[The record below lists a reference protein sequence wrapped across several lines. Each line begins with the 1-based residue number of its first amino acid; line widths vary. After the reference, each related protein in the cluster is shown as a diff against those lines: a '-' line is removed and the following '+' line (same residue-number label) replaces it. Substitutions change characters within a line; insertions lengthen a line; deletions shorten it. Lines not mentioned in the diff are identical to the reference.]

1 MSKFSIRIK
10 LVVITGVFFAC
21 LVGVLIYL
29 SAHSIRSLSDFSANE
44 LKLYQ
49 EEQAG
54 LLLEAAASEVNAQV
68 SNYLGDTAAVVTS
81 FSKVLADTS
90 VGNGG
95 VPLARQKVKDM
106 TLSLLKSSPNMNALY
121 AQFEPNG
128 YDGKDQASIGTGDH
142 TSSIGTLDTYW
153 LKGGKDNY
161 IYSAGQPDLK
171 YVQDKDEN
179 GVRVSEWY
187 LCPMDTKKA
196 CLSDPYLF
204 ELTTN
209 GQKVLM
215 TTYSSPIL
223 AEKKFVGMVGAD
235 INLSEIQKKL
245 EQISSNLFDGEGK
258 ITIVSEKGLV
268 VGSSELPDAIG
279 KNTNKVGLT
288 FANQKSG
295 LVKGDKQ
302 WVYSSSMTINAA
314 PNVWKIYVSV
324 PTSVLLAPVTKMSSQ
339 LDDKTQ
345 SSITLFMGLSI
356 GLLLAGLVLVFLVV
370 NTVTSP
376 LRSIALR
383 MEKLASEEGDLTQR
397 LDTQNHLELVLL
409 AQGFN
414 QFTGK
419 LQDMMIRLI
428 QQRDVVAK
436 TNDEFTKATATAHQ
450 STLVQAEQIDSVVSA
465 VTEMSSSATEVAN
478 LARHNGEAATEISQ
492 YLTESYELVQ
502 SNRQMVEG
510 LAAQLNDA
518 SNQVAQVSQRSDS
531 IYSILDTIR
540 AIAEQT
546 NLLALNA
553 AIEAARAGD
562 QGRGF
567 AVVADEVRNLAART
581 QESTEEVDVLI
592 KGLQQDVQSAVAL
605 IEESQ
610 ESAQQTVASS
620 VENTNK
626 LGIVNERVAG
636 ISDNTIQ
643 VAAAAEQQSN
653 VAEDINRSLVGI
665 HESST
670 KLKEIVSELESSNAD
685 SSKAVVEFTA
695 ILSLLKVK

>member
-1 MSKFSIRIK
+1 MSKFSIRVK

-21 LVGVLIYL
+21 LISVLIYL
-29 SAHSIRSLSDFSANE
+29 SAHSIRSLSNFSSNE
-44 LKLYQ
+44 LKVYQ

-54 LLLEAAASEVNAQV
+54 LSLESAAAEVRSQV
-68 SNYLGDTAAVVTS
+68 SSYLGNTAAVVSS
-81 FSKVLADTS
+81 FAKVLADTA

-95 VPLARQKVKDM
+95 VPFARQKVKDM
-106 TLSLLKSSPNMNALY
+106 NLSLLKSSPNMDALY

-128 YDGKDQASIGTGDH
+128 YDGKDKESMGTGDH
-142 TSSIGTLDTYW
+142 TSSVGTLDTYW
-153 LKGGKDNY
+153 LKGDDGKY
-161 IYSAGQPDLK
+161 IYSTGDPALK

-196 CLSDPYLF
+196 CLLDPYLF
-204 ELTTN
+204 ELTS

-215 TTYSSPIL
+215 TTYSAPIL
-223 AEKKFVGMVGAD
+223 ADGKFIGMVGAD
-235 INLSEIQKKL
+235 INLSAIQKKL
-245 EQISSNLFDGEGK
+245 NQLTDNLFGGAGN
-258 ITIVSEKGLV
+258 ITIVSEKGLI

-279 KNTNKVGLT
+279 KNINKTGLT
-288 FANQKSG
+288 FAGQKTG
-295 LVKGDKQ
+295 LKKGEKQ
-302 WVYSSSMTINAA
+302 WVYSDSMTINAA

-324 PTSVLLAPVTKMSSQ
+324 PTSDLLAPVTKMSGQ

-345 SSITLFMGLSI
+345 SSITLFVGLSI
-356 GLLLAGLVLVFLVV
+356 GLLLVGLVLVFLVV

-397 LDTQNHLELVLL
+397 LDTQKHLELMLL

-419 LQDMMIRLI
+419 LQNMITRLI
-428 QQRDVVAK
+428 QQRDVVAM
-436 TNDEFTKATATAHQ
+436 TNDEFTKATTIAHQ
-450 STLVQAEQIDSVVSA
+450 STVMQAEQIHSVVTA
-465 VTEMSSSATEVAN
+465 VTEMSSSATEVAT
-478 LARHNGEAATEISQ
+478 LARDNGQAATDISQ
-492 YLTESYELVQ
+492 YLTESFELVQ

-510 LAAQLNDA
+510 LAKQLNDA

-553 AIEAARAGD
+553 AIEAARAGE

-581 QESTEEVDVLI
+581 QESTEEVDGLI
-592 KGLQQDVQSAVAL
+592 KGLQQDVQSAVEL
-605 IEESQ
+605 IMKSQ
-610 ESAQQTVASS
+610 ENAQQTVASS
-620 VENTNK
+620 IESAEK
-626 LGIVNERVAG
+626 LGVVNERVAG

-643 VAAAAEQQSN
+643 VASAAEQQSN
-653 VAEDINRSLVGI
+653 VAEDINRNLIGI
-665 HESST
+665 NESSA
-670 KLKEIVSELESSNAD
+670 KLKDIVSELESSNVN
-685 SSKAVVEFTA
+685 SSKAVAELTA

>member
-10 LVVITGVFFAC
+10 LVVITGVFFTC
-21 LVGVLIYL
+21 LIGILIYL

-49 EEQAG
+49 EDQAG
-54 LLLEAAASEVNAQV
+54 LLLESAANEVRAQV
-68 SNYLGDTAAVVTS
+68 SNYLGDTAAIVSS
-81 FSKVLADTS
+81 FSKILTDTA
-90 VGNGG
+90 VNNDGT
-95 VPLARQKVKDM
+95 PLTRQKVKEM

-128 YDGKDQASIGTGDH
+128 YDGKDQASMGTGDH
-142 TSSIGTLDTYW
+142 TSSVGTLDTYW
-153 LKGGKDNY
+153 LKDDNGHY

-171 YVQDKDEN
+171 YVQKRDEN

-196 CLSDPYLF
+196 CLLDPYLF
-204 ELTTN
+204 ELTS

-215 TTYSSPIL
+215 TTYSAPVM
-223 AEKKFVGMVGAD
+223 ADGKFVGMVGAD

-245 EQISSNLFDGEGK
+245 EQISSTLFDGAGE
-258 ITIVSEKGLV
+258 ITIVSDKGVV

-279 KNTNKVGLT
+279 KNINKQGLS

-295 LVKGDKQ
+295 LNEGAKQ
-302 WVYSSSMTINAA
+302 WIYSGNLTINAA

-324 PTSVLLAPVTKMSSQ
+324 PTSVLLAPVTKISGQ
-339 LDDKTQ
+339 LGDKTQ
-345 SSITLFMGLSI
+345 SSITLFVSLSV

-383 MEKLASEEGDLTQR
+383 METLASEDGDLTQR
-397 LDTQNHLELVLL
+397 LDSQKHLELMLL
-409 AQGFN
+409 ARGFN
-414 QFTGK
+414 QFAGK
-419 LQDMMIRLI
+419 LQDMIIRLI
-428 QQRDVVAK
+428 QQRDVVAT
-436 TNDEFTKATATAHQ
+436 TNDEFTKETATAHQ
-450 STLVQAEQIDSVVSA
+450 STMLQAEQIDSVVSA

-492 YLTESYELVQ
+492 YLTESFELVQ

-510 LAAQLNDA
+510 LADQLNDA
-518 SNQVAQVSQRSDS
+518 SNQIAQVSQRSDS

-553 AIEAARAGD
+553 AIEAARAGE

-581 QESTEEVDVLI
+581 QESTEEVDKLI
-592 KGLQQDVQSAVAL
+592 KDLQQDVQSAVEL
-605 IEESQ
+605 IVQSQ
-610 ESAQQTVASS
+610 DSAQRTVASS
-620 VENTNK
+620 IENADK
-626 LGIVNERVAG
+626 LGVVNERVAG

-643 VAAAAEQQSN
+643 VASAAEQQSN
-653 VAEDINRSLVGI
+653 VAESITRSLVGI
-665 HESST
+665 HESSA
-670 KLKEIVSELESSNAD
+670 KLKETVSELESSNTN
-685 SSKAVVEFTA
+685 SSKAVAELSA

>member
-1 MSKFSIRIK
+1 MSKYSIRIK

-21 LVGVLIYL
+21 LIGILTYL

-44 LKLYQ
+44 LRVYQ
-49 EEQAG
+49 DDQAA
-54 LLLEAAASEVNAQV
+54 LLLESAASEVHAQV
-68 SNYLGDTAAVVTS
+68 SNYLGDTAAVVSS
-81 FSKVLADTS
+81 FAKVLTDTAA
-90 VGNGG
+90 GNGG
-95 VPLARQKVKDM
+95 TPFMRQQVKDM

-128 YDGKDQASIGTGDH
+128 YDGKDQASMGTGDH
-142 TSSIGTLDTYW
+142 TSSVGTLDTYW
-153 LKGGKDNY
+153 LIGDNGDY
-161 IYSAGQPDLK
+161 IYSPGQPELK
-171 YVQDKDEN
+171 YIQDKDEN
-179 GVRVSEWY
+179 GVRGSEWY
-187 LCPMDTKKA
+187 LCPMDTKKS

-204 ELTTN
+204 QLTS

-215 TTYSSPIL
+215 TTYSAPVM
-223 AEKKFVGMVGAD
+223 ADGKFAGMVGAD

-245 EQISSNLFDGEGK
+245 EQMSRHLFNGEGK
-258 ITIVSEKGLV
+258 ITIVSEKGLI

-279 KNTNKVGLT
+279 KNVNKLKLT
-288 FANQKSG
+288 FANQTSG
-295 LVKGDKQ
+295 LTKGAEQ
-302 WVYSSSMTINAA
+302 WVYSDSMTINTA
-314 PNVWKIYVSV
+314 PNAWKIYVSV
-324 PTSVLLAPVTKMSSQ
+324 PTSVLLAPVTKMSGQ
-339 LDDKTQ
+339 LSDKTR
-345 SSITLFMGLSI
+345 SSITLFVSLSV
-356 GLLLAGLVLVFLVV
+356 GLLLTGLVLVFLVV

-383 MEKLASEEGDLTQR
+383 MEKLASEDGDLTQR
-397 LDTQNHLELVLL
+397 LDKQKHLELMLL
-409 AQGFN
+409 AKGFN

-419 LQDMMIRLI
+419 LQDMITRLI
-428 QQRDVVAK
+428 QQRDVVAT

-450 STLVQAEQIDSVVSA
+450 STLLQAEQIDSVVSA

-492 YLTESYELVQ
+492 FLSESFELVQ
-502 SNRQMVEG
+502 SNRQMVES
-510 LAAQLNDA
+510 LADQLNDA

-531 IYSILDTIR
+531 INTILDTIR

-553 AIEAARAGD
+553 AIEAARAGE

-581 QESTEEVDVLI
+581 QESTEEVDELI

-605 IEESQ
+605 IVKSQ
-610 ESAQQTVASS
+610 ENAQQTVTSS
-620 VENTNK
+620 VENADK
-626 LGIVNERVAG
+626 LGVVNQRVAG

-643 VAAAAEQQSN
+643 VASAAEQQSN

-665 HESST
+665 HESSAR
-670 KLKEIVSELESSNAD
+670 LKDIVSELESSN
-685 SSKAVVEFTA
+685 SHNTRAVGELTA

>member
-21 LVGVLIYL
+21 LIGILIYL

-54 LLLEAAASEVNAQV
+54 LLLESAASEVHAQV

-81 FSKVLADTS
+81 FSKVLADTA

-95 VPLARQKVKDM
+95 LPFARQKVKDM
-106 TLSLLKSSPNMNALY
+106 TLSLLKSSPHMNALY

-128 YDGKDQASIGTGDH
+128 YDGKDQASMGTGDH
-142 TSSIGTLDTYW
+142 TSSVGTLDTYW
-153 LKGGKDNY
+153 LKDGQENY
-161 IYSAGQPDLK
+161 IYSAGQPDMK

-204 ELTTN
+204 ELTN

-215 TTYSSPIL
+215 TTYSAPVI
-223 AEKKFVGMVGAD
+223 AERTFVGMVGAD
-235 INLSEIQKKL
+235 VNLSEIQKKL
-245 EQISSNLFDGEGK
+245 EQISSHLFGGEGK

-268 VGSSELPDAIG
+268 VGSSEVPDAIG
-279 KNTNKVGLT
+279 KNMNTVGLS

-295 LVKGDKQ
+295 LIKDDKQ

-339 LDDKTQ
+339 LDEKTH

>member
-21 LVGVLIYL
+21 LIGILIYL

-49 EEQAG
+49 EDQAG
-54 LLLEAAASEVNAQV
+54 LLLESAASEVHAQV

-81 FSKVLADTS
+81 FSQVLADTA

-95 VPLARQKVKDM
+95 LPFARQKVKDM
-106 TLSLLKSSPNMNALY
+106 TLSLLKSSPHMNALY

-128 YDGKDQASIGTGDH
+128 YDGQDQASMGTGDH
-142 TSSIGTLDTYW
+142 TSSVGTLDTYW
-153 LKGGKDNY
+153 LKDGQENY
-161 IYSAGQPDLK
+161 VYSAGQPDMK

-204 ELTTN
+204 ELTN

-215 TTYSSPIL
+215 TTYSAPVI
-223 AEKKFVGMVGAD
+223 AERTFVGMVGAD
-235 INLSEIQKKL
+235 VNLSEIQKKL
-245 EQISSNLFDGEGK
+245 EQISSHLFGGEGK

-268 VGSSELPDAIG
+268 VGSSEVPDAIG
-279 KNTNKVGLT
+279 KNMNTVGLS

-295 LVKGDKQ
+295 LIKDDKQ
-302 WVYSSSMTINAA
+302 WVYNDSMTINAA

-324 PTSVLLAPVTKMSSQ
+324 PTSVLLAPVTNMSGQ
-339 LDDKTQ
+339 LRDKTQ

-356 GLLLAGLVLVFLVV
+356 GLLLVGLVLVFLVV

-383 MEKLASEEGDLTQR
+383 METLASEEGDLTQR

-409 AQGFN
+409 AKGFN

-428 QQRDVVAK
+428 QQRDVVAT
-436 TNDEFTKATATAHQ
+436 TNDEFTKATAIAHQ

-478 LARHNGEAATEISQ
+478 LARHNGEAVTEISQ
-492 YLTESYELVQ
+492 YLSESFALVQ
-502 SNRQMVEG
+502 SNRQMVES
-510 LAAQLNDA
+510 LATQLNDA
-518 SNQVAQVSQRSDS
+518 SNQIAQVSQRSDS

-553 AIEAARAGD
+553 AIEAARAGE

-581 QESTEEVDVLI
+581 QESTEEVDKLI
-592 KGLQQDVQSAVAL
+592 KGLQLDVQSAVEL
-605 IEESQ
+605 IVQSE
-610 ESAQQTVASS
+610 ESAQHTVASS
-620 VENTNK
+620 VENADK

-643 VAAAAEQQSN
+643 VASAAEQQSN

-665 HESST
+665 HDSSA
-670 KLKEIVSELESSNAD
+670 KLKEIVSELESSNTN
-685 SSKAVVEFTA
+685 SSRAVAELTA

>member
-1 MSKFSIRIK
+1 MSKFSIRVK

-21 LVGVLIYL
+21 LIGVLIYL
-29 SAHSIRSLSDFSANE
+29 SAHSIRSLSDLSSNE
-44 LKLYQ
+44 LKVYQ

-54 LLLEAAASEVNAQV
+54 LSLESAAIEVRSQV
-68 SNYLGDTAAVVTS
+68 SSYLGNTAAVVSS
-81 FSKVLADTS
+81 FAKVLADTA

-95 VPLARQKVKDM
+95 VPFARQKVKDM
-106 TLSLLKSSPNMNALY
+106 NLSLLKSSPNMNALY

-128 YDGKDQASIGTGDH
+128 YDGKDKESMGKGDY
-142 TSSIGTLDTYW
+142 TSSVGTLDTYW
-153 LKGGKDNY
+153 LKGDNGNY
-161 IYSAGQPDLK
+161 IYSTGDPALK

-196 CLSDPYLF
+196 CLLDPYLF
-204 ELTTN
+204 ELTS

-215 TTYSSPIL
+215 TTYSAPIL
-223 AEKKFVGMVGAD
+223 ADGKFIGMVGAD
-235 INLSEIQKKL
+235 INLSAIQKKL
-245 EQISSNLFDGEGK
+245 SQLTHNLFGGASN
-258 ITIVSEKGLV
+258 ITIVSEKGLI
-268 VGSSELPDAIG
+268 VGSSELPDALG
-279 KNTNKVGLT
+279 KNINKTGLT
-288 FANQKSG
+288 FAGQKTG
-295 LVKGDKQ
+295 LKKGEKQ
-302 WVYSSSMTINAA
+302 WVYSDSMTINAA

-324 PTSVLLAPVTKMSSQ
+324 PTSVLLAPVTKMSGQ

-345 SSITLFMGLSI
+345 SSITLFVGLSI
-356 GLLLAGLVLVFLVV
+356 GLLLVGLVLVFLVV

-397 LDTQNHLELVLL
+397 LDTQKHLELMLL

-419 LQDMMIRLI
+419 LQNMITRLI
-428 QQRDVVAK
+428 QQRDVVAM
-436 TNDEFTKATATAHQ
+436 TNDEFTKATTIAHQ
-450 STLVQAEQIDSVVSA
+450 STVMQAEQIHSVVTA
-465 VTEMSSSATEVAN
+465 VTEMSSSATEVAT
-478 LARHNGEAATEISQ
+478 LARDNGQAATDISQ
-492 YLTESYELVQ
+492 YLTESFELVQ

-510 LAAQLNDA
+510 LAKQLNDA

-553 AIEAARAGD
+553 AIEAARAGE

-567 AVVADEVRNLAART
+567 AVVADEVRSLAART
-581 QESTEEVDVLI
+581 QESTEEVDGLI
-592 KGLQQDVQSAVAL
+592 KGLQQDVQSAVEL
-605 IEESQ
+605 IVKSQ
-610 ESAQQTVASS
+610 ENAQQTVASS
-620 VENTNK
+620 IESAEK
-626 LGIVNERVAG
+626 LGVVNERVAG

-643 VAAAAEQQSN
+643 VASAAEQQSN
-653 VAEDINRSLVGI
+653 VAEDINRNLIGI
-665 HESST
+665 NESSA
-670 KLKEIVSELESSNAD
+670 KLKDIVSELESSNAN
-685 SSKAVVEFTA
+685 SSKAVAELTA
-695 ILSLLKVK
+695 ILSRANA

>member
-21 LVGVLIYL
+21 LVGILIYL

-44 LKLYQ
+44 LKVYQ
-49 EEQAG
+49 EDQAG
-54 LLLEAAASEVNAQV
+54 LLLESAASEVHAQV
-68 SNYLGDTAAVVTS
+68 SDYLGDTAAVVSS
-81 FSKVLADTS
+81 FSKVLTDTA

-95 VPLARQKVKDM
+95 IPLTRQKVKDM

-128 YDGKDQASIGTGDH
+128 YDGKDQQSMGTGDH
-142 TSSIGTLDTYW
+142 TSSVGTLDTYW
-153 LKGGKDNY
+153 LTGDNGDY

-204 ELTTN
+204 ELTS

-215 TTYSSPIL
+215 TTYSSPVM
-223 AEKKFVGMVGAD
+223 ADGKFVGMVGAD
-235 INLSEIQKKL
+235 INLSAIQKKL
-245 EQISSNLFDGEGK
+245 DQISSNLFGGDGK

-279 KNTNKVGLT
+279 KHINKMGLT
-288 FANQKSG
+288 LANQKSG
-295 LVKGDKQ
+295 LTKGAKQ
-302 WVYSSSMTINAA
+302 WVYSDSMTINAA

-324 PTSVLLAPVTKMSSQ
+324 PTSVLLAPVTKMSGQ
-339 LDDKTQ
+339 LGDKTQ
-345 SSITLFMGLSI
+345 RSITLFVGLSAVLLVV
-356 GLLLAGLVLVFLVV
+356 GLMLVFWVV

-376 LRSIALR
+376 LRDIALR
-383 MEKLASEEGDLTQR
+383 MEKLASEDGDLTQR
-397 LDTQNHLELVLL
+397 LETQKHLELMLL
-409 AQGFN
+409 AKGFN

-419 LQDMMIRLI
+419 LQDMIIRLI
-428 QQRDVVAK
+428 QQRDVVAT
-436 TNDEFTKATATAHQ
+436 TNDEFTKATAIAHQ
-450 STLVQAEQIDSVVSA
+450 STVMQAEQIHSVVSA

-478 LARHNGEAATEISQ
+478 LARHNGQAATEISQ
-492 YLTESYELVQ
+492 YLTESFELVQ

-510 LAAQLNDA
+510 LADQLNNA
-518 SNQVAQVSQRSDS
+518 SNQIAQVSQRSDS

-581 QESTEEVDVLI
+581 QESTEEVDGLI

-605 IEESQ
+605 IVKSQ
-610 ESAQQTVASS
+610 EKAQQTVASS
-620 VENTNK
+620 VENADK
-626 LGIVNERVAG
+626 LGVVNERVAG

-643 VAAAAEQQSN
+643 VASAAEQQSN
-653 VAEDINRSLVGI
+653 VAEDINRHLIGI
-665 HESST
+665 NDSSA
-670 KLKEIVSELESSNAD
+670 KLKDIVSELESSNSS
-685 SSKAVVEFTA
+685 SSKAVAELTA

>member
-21 LVGVLIYL
+21 LIGILIYL

-44 LKLYQ
+44 LKTYQ

-54 LLLEAAASEVNAQV
+54 LLLESAASEVRAQV
-68 SNYLGDTAAVVTS
+68 SNYLGDTAAVVSS
-81 FSKVLADTS
+81 FSKILTDTA
-90 VGNGG
+90 VNNDGT
-95 VPLARQKVKDM
+95 PLTRQKVKEM

-121 AQFEPNG
+121 VQFEPNG
-128 YDGKDQASIGTGDH
+128 YDGKDQESMGTGDH
-142 TSSIGTLDTYW
+142 TSSVGTLDTYW
-153 LKGGKDNY
+153 LKGDNGDY

-171 YVQDKDEN
+171 YVQDKDDN

-196 CLSDPYLF
+196 CLLDPYLF
-204 ELTTN
+204 ELTN

-215 TTYSSPIL
+215 TTYSTPVM
-223 AEKKFVGMVGAD
+223 ADGKFVGMVGAD

-245 EQISSNLFDGEGK
+245 DQISRTLFDGAGE
-258 ITIVSEKGLV
+258 ITIVSDKGVV

-279 KNTNKVGLT
+279 KNINKLGLS

-295 LVKGDKQ
+295 LNKDAKQ
-302 WVYSSSMTINAA
+302 WIYSGSMTINTA

-324 PTSVLLAPVTKMSSQ
+324 PASVLLAPVTKMSEQ
-339 LDDKTQ
+339 LGDKTH
-345 SSITLFMGLSI
+345 SSVTLFVSMSV
-356 GLLLAGLVLVFLVV
+356 GLLLVGLVLVFLVV

-383 MEKLASEEGDLTQR
+383 METLASEEGDLTQR
-397 LDTQNHLELVLL
+397 LDSQKHLELMLL

-414 QFTGK
+414 QFSGK
-419 LQDMMIRLI
+419 LQDMIIRLI
-428 QQRDVVAK
+428 QQRDVVAT
-436 TNDEFTKATATAHQ
+436 TNDEFTKATAIAHQ
-450 STLVQAEQIDSVVSA
+450 STMVQAEQIDSVVSA

-492 YLTESYELVQ
+492 YLCESFELVQ

-518 SNQVAQVSQRSDS
+518 SNQIAQVSQRSDS

-553 AIEAARAGD
+553 AIEAARAGE

-581 QESTEEVDVLI
+581 QESTEEVDKLI
-592 KGLQQDVQSAVAL
+592 KGLQQDVQSAVEL
-605 IEESQ
+605 IVQSE
-610 ESAQQTVASS
+610 ESAQLTVASS
-620 VENTNK
+620 VENADK

-643 VAAAAEQQSN
+643 VASAAEQQSN

-670 KLKEIVSELESSNAD
+670 KLKEIVSELESSNTN
-685 SSKAVVEFTA
+685 SSKAVAELTA